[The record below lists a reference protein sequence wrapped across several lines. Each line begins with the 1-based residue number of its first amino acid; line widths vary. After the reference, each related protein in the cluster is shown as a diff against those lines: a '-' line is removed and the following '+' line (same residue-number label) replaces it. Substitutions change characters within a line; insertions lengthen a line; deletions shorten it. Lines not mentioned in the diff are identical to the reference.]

1 MLMATVV
8 SQTSL
13 TAGNLHGALLCVQ
26 RVELQVHGAGES
38 EGHPDAEQDGPVRV
52 YPDVEVGHQHVVH
65 RSSPLVPEEGVGHPD
80 LASVRQSQ
88 VFDFLFKVKC
98 V

>member
-8 SQTSL
+8 SQASL

-38 EGHPDAEQDGPVRV
+38 EGHPDAEQDGPVGV

-80 LASVRQSQ
+80 LAGVGDCQ
-88 VFDFLFKVKC
+88 VGNLI
-98 V
+98 

>member
-8 SQTSL
+8 SQASL

-38 EGHPDAEQDGPVRV
+38 EGHPDAEQDGTVGV

-65 RSSPLVPEEGVGHPD
+65 RSSPLVPEEGVRHPD
-80 LASVRQSQ
+80 LAGVGDCQ
-88 VFDFLFKVKC
+88 VGNLI
-98 V
+98 